1 MHARAF
7 TSKRASGRL
16 RKKKDLLTWLY
27 TYQSLADDWKID
39 NGHKTFIENMIH
51 EVEKSYHIEHK
62 SSTEP
67 GKGLTEKLFDGKPK
81 SPAEPTKVTS
91 DQFEA
96 VFHGIE
102 GVVRAKSQYSYFA
115 MGFSVDVNELNY
127 ASAEK
132 GVPKESRLANLKELK
147 ESLSDLRNF
156 VPSDSAYSVVKNDI
170 KKIERD
176 VESDDAYKK
185 DTQRTCDWSALILG
199 TRSVNDILTDDG
211 KAWLHFLFDLSG
223 ILFLLGVFVVV
234 GSFLYGIF
242 YVLTHAFNID
252 LSTLALSNGKDLGST
267 LSTVLSILAA
277 VGLSVAGRTK
287 GME

>member
-1 MHARAF
+1 M
-7 TSKRASGRL
+7 
-16 RKKKDLLTWLY
+16 
-27 TYQSLADDWKID
+27 
-39 NGHKTFIENMIH
+39 
-51 EVEKSYHIEHK
+51 
-62 SSTEP
+62 
-67 GKGLTEKLFDGKPK
+67 
-81 SPAEPTKVTS
+81 
-91 DQFEA
+91 
-96 VFHGIE
+96 
-102 GVVRAKSQYSYFA
+102 
-115 MGFSVDVNELNY
+115 
-127 ASAEK
+127 
-132 GVPKESRLANLKELK
+132 PKESRLANLKELK

-223 ILFLLGVFVVV
+223 ILFLLGVFAVV

-252 LSTLALSNGKDLGST
+252 LSTLALSNGKDLVST

-277 VGLSVAGRTK
+277 VGLSLSLVAQKAWSSVKSFEPWIAVWLANRHENRCICQNAQSDDAADHGQRPVAK
-287 GME
+287 RVG